1 MQNKLFL
8 NSNPNLYQFPCQLYM
23 DAMNV
28 EVNVDYEL
36 IIGERKKK
44 TFGQIQ
50 SQWWKKMPKQPTVP
64 Y

>member
-36 IIGERKKK
+36 IIGERKKRHLDK
-44 TFGQIQ
+44 FKANDE
-50 SQWWKKMPKQPTVP
+50 KKCPKP
-64 Y
+64 

>member
-1 MQNKLFL
+1 
-8 NSNPNLYQFPCQLYM
+8 M

-44 TFGQIQ
+44 EIWTNSKPMIKQE
-50 SQWWKKMPKQPTVP
+50 MPKQLTLP
-64 Y
+64 YRPQRTLN